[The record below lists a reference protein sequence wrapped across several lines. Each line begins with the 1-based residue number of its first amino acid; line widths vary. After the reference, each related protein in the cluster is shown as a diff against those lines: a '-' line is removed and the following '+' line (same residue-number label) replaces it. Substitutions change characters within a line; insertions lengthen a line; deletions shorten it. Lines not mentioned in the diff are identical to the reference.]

1 MNHCGEKFHGE
12 VAKFRFL
19 NELIKVLS
27 PKVGV
32 LGLTACPGPLAPAG
46 PLVPRPHS
54 CLRLAGAE
62 GGGPARGACSPRSL
76 PLVGSISQPPVG
88 VAGRVGGWA
97 RSEGLTLGGRC
108 LGRDGT
114 GHQVWLEVHGTS
126 GLVLCTLRPAP
137 SHLPSHLPSWVTT
150 PASAVCPPAECSP
163 FWHRP
168 PGQGR
173 PCSCRAQP
181 AQTTPASDAAA
192 SLGCPQVTALLP
204 DQLQS

>member
-1 MNHCGEKFHGE
+1 MREPLRGE
-12 VAKFRFL
+12 VPRGGGQVPLPERADQSAVP
-19 NELIKVLS
+19 E
-27 PKVGV
+27 G
-32 LGLTACPGPLAPAG
+32 GCPGPDRLPRPSCSCRPAG
-46 PLVPRPHS
+46 AQAPQLSQAR
-54 CLRLAGAE
+54 
-62 GGGPARGACSPRSL
+62 GGGGRWPCTRSL
-76 PLVGSISQPPVG
+76 LTPIAALRGQHLPAPG
-88 VAGRVGGWA
+88 GGGRARGRVGEERGA
-97 RSEGLTLGGRC
+97 HAGRPVSWE
-108 LGRDGT
+108 RW
-114 GHQVWLEVHGTS
+114 HQVWLEVHGTS
-126 GLVLCTLRPAP
+126 GLVLCTLCPAP